1 MLHTKLFSPTK
12 KLFFS
17 EISEEG
23 KRGEKLTLTEA
34 TKKALEER
42 KALQDAQKEE
52 VSNFL
57 KSISW
62 SNGKIRPTLTEEQ
75 QSTLNFLLKVINVQ
89 QSENETLDSKVIAD
103 KVAIIWQ
110 TQEALKSEKAVPRK
124 ITEVRNKEQIQVIQ
138 STLEKVVVSWEKKDF
153 SKLTPEEKTLLSELF
168 KDLRP
173 YLPINKDINSLVVDN
188 ERLEISYDI
197 IRLALKGVTTP
208 LEIPAETVSLKEL
221 LMWDP
226 NEVLYLWKPGDVP
239 PTPKEK
245 VIITAIQKKLV
256 ELWLEEPFRE
266 DLLWTYYS
274 QDFFAIQ
281 KIMVDIDSSSDPRV
295 IRRWFVNKLLKME
308 RLPQEQPKET
318 TVFNIDIL
326 RKWDSKE
333 IITRKT
339 LKLPENTPASEVNEA
354 QKKLIIEIQRKLI
367 ELWYLDKVPDTDL
380 WSFGW
385 KTENA
390 IARFMKQNNIEWKAS
405 EITRWLAVAILD
417 SQVSFLEEKKAQPEE
432 KQEVKWEE
440 GIVARKLQKW
450 AEKVPNEEVRKVQRL
465 LKTIDKKYQGWDDG
479 LFGDKTEESLKR
491 VLQNYLKEK
500 DTDSTIITTD
510 IITRLEKEAKR
521 LASLREEVAP
531 QTAPQRTQPALVRP
545 RVLPRSRPVD
555 ISPKKQVTL
564 PRSWVDSSSLV
575 PEKNF
580 FEKIF
585 SFSEDLE
592 TSKFNDLRGKIE
604 STISA
609 KSGLETLEKQ
619 IFTISNSLD
628 KGKIESVYTL
638 AQQELWKKWIQLDSS
653 LSPIEKAYILQLVA
667 NALMWGKSMVER
679 REKNRTSIKEYIQAD
694 RSQTREADRLF
705 AQTFSWTM
713 VKDISAARNLA
724 YQELSKIGTY
734 KEMFL
739 NNESG
744 TYIFSVRSKNGMNWL
759 QGYAGGSWEI
769 VDIGVPYVRIT
780 EFEKRDVQKLISALN
795 PVQLTLL
802 RQQLKPIYWKLSDT
816 QVISL
821 LISGEKVWPQFVVKT
836 PQGNITLELTFNKWG
851 NCFNDAIWVHIELPV
866 VVYSYDKRS
875 NWNGW
880 NGHGS
885 WWQWSNPGVR
895 GGGNGGGGNGEPGA
909 WWSGR

>member
-62 SNGKIRPTLTEEQ
+62 SNGKIRPTLTTEQ

-89 QSENETLDSKVIAD
+89 QKENETLDSKVIAD
-103 KVAIIWQ
+103 RIAIIWQ
-110 TQEALKSEKAVPRK
+110 TQEALKIEKPKK
-124 ITEVRNKEQIQVIQ
+124 IDEVRNPKEIQDIKKIMEKIQVND
-138 STLEKVVVSWEKKDF
+138 KKYDF

-173 YLPINKDINSLVVDN
+173 YLPINQSMSSLVVTN
-188 ERLEISYDI
+188 ERLEISYDVINATLKAFDEGKAKVEKTVEI
-197 IRLALKGVTTP
+197 IDKA
-208 LEIPAETVSLKEL
+208 
-221 LMWDP
+221 
-226 NEVLYLWKPGDVP
+226 WKPIDHQYR
-239 PTPKEK
+239 TEK
-245 VIITAIQKKLV
+245 TV
-256 ELWLEEPFRE
+256 E
-266 DLLWTYYS
+266 
-274 QDFFAIQ
+274 I
-281 KIMVDIDSSSDPRV
+281 
-295 IRRWFVNKLLKME
+295 
-308 RLPQEQPKET
+308 
-318 TVFNIDIL
+318 IDI
-326 RKWDSKE
+326 RTWNPKE
-333 IITRKT
+333 IITRRT

-354 QKKLIIEIQRKLI
+354 QKKLIIEIQKKLI

-390 IARFMKQNNIEWKAS
+390 IARFMKQNNIKWKAS
-405 EITRWLAVAILD
+405 ELTRWLALAILD
-417 SQVSFLEEKKAQPEE
+417 SQVSLLEEKKPKPEE
-432 KQEVKWEE
+432 KREVKLE
-440 GIVARKLQKW
+440 GGVVARKLQKW

-465 LKTIDKKYQGWDDG
+465 LKIIDKKYQGWDDG

-500 DTDSTIITTD
+500 DTDSSIITTEL
-510 IITRLEKEAKR
+510 IIRLEKEAKK

-531 QTAPQRTQPALVRP
+531 QTAPQRIQPAPVRP
-545 RVLPRSRPVD
+545 QVLPRPRPVD
-555 ISPKKQVTL
+555 ISPRKQEVPL
-564 PRSWVDSSSLV
+564 RSWIDSTSLV
-575 PEKNF
+575 PERNF

-585 SFSEDLE
+585 NFSEDLE

-619 IFTISNSLD
+619 IFTISNTLD
-628 KGKIESVYTL
+628 KSKIEGVYTL
-638 AQQELWKKWIQLDSS
+638 AQAELAKKWIQLDSW
-653 LSPIEKAYILQLVA
+653 LSPIEKAYVLQLVA

-679 REKNRTSIKEYIQAD
+679 REKNRTNIKEYIQAD
-694 RSQTREADRLF
+694 RSQAREADRLF

-713 VKDISAARNLA
+713 VKDISEARNLA

-744 TYIFSVRSKNGMNWL
+744 TYIFSVRSKNGMSWL

-769 VDIGVPYVRIT
+769 VDIGAPYVRIT

-802 RQQLKPIYWKLSDT
+802 RQQLKPIYWNLSDT
-816 QVISL
+816 QIISL
-821 LISGEKVWPQFVVKT
+821 LVSGEKVWPQFIVKT